1 MVKVGINLLLWTG
14 NFSSDETDLFH
25 RMAKLGFDGVEIPLF
40 ATEGFDTA
48 LVKRALNDSGMK
60 CTICTV
66 MPPDG
71 SLIDPDPAN
80 RQNGVD
86 YLKRIIDIAEAISCE
101 VICGPI
107 HSPVGRLVGRGRI
120 EVEWS
125 HAVLA
130 LKNVMEHA
138 EAAHMPIALEPL
150 NRFETYFLNVA
161 EDAVKLADEVGSS
174 LIGLH
179 YDTFHANI
187 EEKDPV
193 AAIRNSGSKLIHFHC
208 SENDRGIVGTGHVPW
223 DESFAAL
230 KAIGYDSWLT
240 VESFL
245 PAIKEIA
252 AAAAIWRELAPSA
265 DILAKESA
273 DFIRDH
279 WD

>member
-1 MVKVGINLLLWTG
+1 MKVGINLLLWTG
-14 NFSSDETDLFH
+14 NFSHDEVELFR

-40 ATEGFDTA
+40 STEGFDTSVVKNA
-48 LVKRALNDSGMK
+48 LEDAGMK

-86 YLKRIIDIAEAISCE
+86 YLKRIIDVAEAISCE
-101 VICGPI
+101 TICGPM
-107 HSPVGRLVGRGRI
+107 HSPVGRLAGRGRI

-125 HAVLA
+125 HAVQA
-130 LKNVMEHA
+130 LKNAAIHA
-138 EAAHMPIALEPL
+138 EAAKVPLAIEPL
-150 NRFETYFLNVA
+150 NRFETYFLNIV
-161 EDAVKLADEVGSS
+161 EDVLKLVDEVGSPA
-174 LIGLH
+174 IGLH

-193 AAIRNSGSKLIHFHC
+193 AAIRNSGSKLFHVHC

-230 KAIGYDSWLT
+230 KEIGYNGWLT
-240 VESFL
+240 IESFL

-273 DFIRDH
+273 DFIRAH
-279 WD
+279 YV